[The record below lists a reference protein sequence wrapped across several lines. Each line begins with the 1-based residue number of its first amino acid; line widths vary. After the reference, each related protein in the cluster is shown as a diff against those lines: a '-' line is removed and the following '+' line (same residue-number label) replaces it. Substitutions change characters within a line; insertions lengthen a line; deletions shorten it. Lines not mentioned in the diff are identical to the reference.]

1 MAPTKRGTLNT
12 IAVLVIVL
20 LSIGGGFAVQRIM
33 RSYRLKEYP
42 KNYEEAVSAYSAE
55 NRIPDYVVYASIK
68 VRSDFDASLRS
79 DDGRTGLFQLTDRQF
94 YDLSNTEEESD
105 PRLLYDKTRMQMDL
119 LALREIRRLDRG
131 MGGDVRRRGKGRRLD
146 DYRQRRSEDSRFDT
160 RQGNR
165 GIRREDKRRGKD
177 LQIALFRRIFR
188 MSRPE
193 E

>member
-79 DDGRTGLFQLTDRQF
+79 DDGRTGLFQLTDLQF
-94 YDLSNTEEESD
+94 YDLSDSDEESD
-105 PRLLYDKTRMQMDL
+105 PRLLYDPDCSIRLGCSWISSLYEKYGDWTAVWAAMYAGEEKVDGWMTTDKGGVKT
-119 LALREIRRLDRG
+119 LASIPDRATAEYAEKTDDAVKTYRSLYS
-131 MGGDVRRRGKGRRLD
+131 GGFF
-146 DYRQRRSEDSRFDT
+146 E
-160 RQGNR
+160 
-165 GIRREDKRRGKD
+165 
-177 LQIALFRRIFR
+177 
-188 MSRPE
+188 
-193 E
+193 